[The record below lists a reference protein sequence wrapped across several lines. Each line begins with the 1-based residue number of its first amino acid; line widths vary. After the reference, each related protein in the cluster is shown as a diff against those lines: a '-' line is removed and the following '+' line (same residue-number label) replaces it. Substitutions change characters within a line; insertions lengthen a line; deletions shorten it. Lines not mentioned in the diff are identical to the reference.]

1 MEKGLIL
8 SVEQIYR
15 YINSLKTVGGGYLTN
30 IFNFE
35 ELKNSIKHKR
45 ISFEY
50 EAEGYLNLLCEE
62 SAFYRLYFFVAAGD
76 RYHFE
81 PIGKTV
87 VCDVFIIQKNV
98 LFEKI
103 VNQLYSS
110 AFVQHACIGKW
121 LLNSF
126 DRFPVSSMEGYT
138 FGYEKTIEI
147 MDKVIS
153 IFDRYTDYLPDKKE
167 YDLFFK
173 DKKFINLYK
182 TAGHKYIGSLIYTEK
197 KRMATLEFYFIV
209 EEERGQGLSRLL
221 HEHLYQLVKKKEY
234 KIVSYIH
241 ENNLASIAVHQK
253 YGYQKDQLE
262 RYVFLNRG

>member
-1 MEKGLIL
+1 MRTELSMENGLIL

-138 FGYEKTIEI
+138 FGYEKKIEI
-147 MDKVIS
+147 KDKEIT
-153 IFDRYTDYLPDKKE
+153 IFDRYTD
-167 YDLFFK
+167 
-173 DKKFINLYK
+173 
-182 TAGHKYIGSLIYTEK
+182 
-197 KRMATLEFYFIV
+197 
-209 EEERGQGLSRLL
+209 
-221 HEHLYQLVKKKEY
+221 
-234 KIVSYIH
+234 
-241 ENNLASIAVHQK
+241 
-253 YGYQKDQLE
+253 
-262 RYVFLNRG
+262 